1 MLKHVLPLHPS
12 VETENAAEHNRL
24 GGSLHPSA
32 GATITSGSSAYA
44 QQPDPIE
51 ERIKKLED
59 QLQAVTQE
67 LTRLKE
73 EAAAQKQKSEAAAQ
87 KQKEEAAAQRQDAKQ
102 EAAPQPSAETQV
114 LKKEVEQLKSQVA
127 DVQEQATTTETKL
140 EESGVRAYLGPGL
153 IFEDPRGRWRMQ
165 ISARAQVDYRAYQPS
180 FTNADTFSIR
190 RARIGV
196 GATILD
202 DYYVYVE
209 EEFANQAT
217 SPAPSTGPQLTF
229 AYAEFNWFR
238 PGVRFRIGQFKP
250 SIGLDNTM
258 LDLQTDFLER
268 ALTQN
273 LLGSVYDTGIQVFGE
288 PTPGLFYSGSITNGS
303 GQGNSEPQGNISQ
316 AQNDGK
322 MGTLRLVNDFAQT
335 FRIPDTVIHLGGTY
349 QHGGLPNSGVNNQ
362 AVVSATSEQTEARG
376 LTFFIPQ
383 PFNPANSQ
391 PLISTIDRTTV
402 DLEAAFARG
411 PFKIQ
416 GDYVEAQYAGSVSA
430 TGADFNRSLKA
441 YYVTLGW
448 VISGENYSDWYR
460 GGTFVRPAPEN
471 NFGWKR
477 RRLVSLGGESSIE
490 QFRRQR
496 LQQRQSEF
504 HGPAGPSAGR
514 AEQQL
519 SQHHL
524 GHQQGQC
531 LFVRPEVVAQS
542 LHATDA
548 ESDPHGIRHAGR
560 GQRQEHGLRERV
572 YVPDPSRFLT
582 GLRDRWNNQH
592 ERHCIYRGM
601 AA

>member
-1 MLKHVLPLHPS
+1 MQKNTIALAVAFTL
-12 VETENAAEHNRL
+12 
-24 GGSLHPSA
+24 SA
-32 GATITSGSSAYA
+32 GATITPGSSAYA
-44 QQPDPIE
+44 QQPDPID

-73 EAAAQKQKSEAAAQ
+73 EAAAQKQEIKAAAQ
-87 KQKEEAAAQRQDAKQ
+87 KQKEREAAVQKQKPQQ
-102 EAAPQPSAETQV
+102 EATPQPSADTQA
-114 LKKEVEQLKSQVA
+114 LKKEVEQLKSKVA
-127 DVQEQATTTETKL
+127 EVQEQATTTEAKL

-153 IFEDPRGRWRMQ
+153 FFEDPRGRWRMQ
-165 ISARAQVDYRAYQPS
+165 ISARAQLDYRAYQPS

-217 SPAPSTGPQLTF
+217 NPAPSTGPQLTF
-229 AYAEFNWFR
+229 AYADFNWFR
-238 PGVRFRIGQFKP
+238 PGVRFRLGQFKP

-268 ALTQN
+268 SLTQS
-273 LLGSVYDTGIQVFGE
+273 LLGSVYDTGVQVFGE
-288 PTPGLFYSGSITNGS
+288 PTPGLFYSGSVTNGS

-349 QHGGLPNSGVNNQ
+349 QHGGFPNSGVNNQ
-362 AVVSATSEQTEARG
+362 AVVSATSVQTEARG

-383 PFNPANSQ
+383 PFNPANAQ
-391 PLISTIDRTTV
+391 PLVSTINRTTV

-416 GDYVEAQYAGSVSA
+416 GDYVEAQYAGSVFA

-460 GGTFVRPAPEN
+460 EGTFVRPRPKN
-471 NFGWKR
+471 NFGWKKGDGWGLWEANLR
-477 RRLVSLGGESSIE
+477 FSSFDGSDFNNGNPNFTGRPGPQPGVQSSSFPNITLGTNKANAYSFGLKWLPNLYTRLMLNLIRTEFDTPVVVNGKSTDYENAFT
-490 QFRRQR
+490 FRTQVD
-496 LQQRQSEF
+496 F
-504 HGPAGPSAGR
+504 
-514 AEQQL
+514 
-519 SQHHL
+519 
-524 GHQQGQC
+524 
-531 LFVRPEVVAQS
+531 
-542 LHATDA
+542 
-548 ESDPHGIRHAGR
+548 
-560 GQRQEHGLRERV
+560 
-572 YVPDPSRFLT
+572 
-582 GLRDRWNNQH
+582 
-592 ERHCIYRGM
+592 
-601 AA
+601 